1 MKVHLDPQRCGCTG
15 YCERIAPGVFQLP
28 DGGPA
33 RIIQEHPAQADYE
46 AVREAEVVCP
56 TRAISISE

>member
-1 MKVHLDPQRCGCTG
+1 MKVHLDPERCGCAG
-15 YCERIAPGVFQLP
+15 YCERIAPAVFELP

-33 RIIQEHPAQADYE
+33 RVIRQPAASDDE

-56 TRAISISE
+56 TRAISITE